1 MIYVVVRQSPFYHQM
16 TLEEFLFGKDIPH
29 RVLRKNETNT
39 RTYEVER
46 VSDRFSSLCDIGLMI
61 KKLVDFNEKTKN
73 LHEVDR
79 KSLYRE
85 FYIPKKSG
93 GLRKIDAPNSSLMV
107 ALTELKAIFEDNY
120 DCLYHTSAFAYIK
133 KRSTLDSIKRHQ
145 ENQSKWFAKYDFSNF
160 FGSTTPEFVY
170 HMLSMI
176 YPFSSIMED
185 EVGCEALKT
194 ALDLAFLDSGL
205 PQGTP
210 LSPMLTNV
218 VMIPIDFQ
226 LARIFRDFKCNDK
239 QVRCVYTRYADDILI
254 SSKFDFDFRKVEDM
268 IRAVLKYYNAPFVMK
283 PEKTRYGSS
292 SGSNWNLGV
301 MLNKD
306 NKITIG
312 YRKKKIF
319 SAMLSSYC
327 MDRMKGNPWDIHDVQ
342 VLEGHRNYYRM
353 VEGEDIDGLV
363 KHVGDKYNM
372 DIPKAIE
379 EDLKVV

>member
-85 FYIPKKSG
+85 FYLPKKSG

-194 ALDLAFLDSGL
+194 ALDLAFLDGGL

-210 LSPMLTNV
+210 LSPMLTNI

-226 LARIFRDFKCNDK
+226 LARMFRDFKCNDK

-268 IRAVLKYYNAPFVMK
+268 IRDVLRHYNAPFVIK

-327 MDRMKGNPWDIHDVQ
+327 MDRIKGNPWDIHDVQ

-353 VEGEDIDGLV
+353 VEGGDIDGLV

-379 EDLKVV
+379 EDLKAV

>member
-160 FGSTTPEFVY
+160 FGSTTPDFVY

-194 ALDLAFLDSGL
+194 ALDLAFLDGGL

-226 LARIFRDFKCNDK
+226 LAKIFRDFRCNDK

-268 IRAVLKYYNAPFVMK
+268 IRDVLKYYNAPFVMK

-327 MDRMKGNPWDIHDVQ
+327 MDRIKGNPWDIHDVQ
-342 VLEGHRNYYRM
+342 VFEGHRNYYRM

-363 KHVGDKYNM
+363 KHVGEKYGI

-379 EDLKVV
+379 EDLKAI

>member
-85 FYIPKKSG
+85 FYLPKKSG

-107 ALTELKAIFEDNY
+107 ALTELKAIFEDSY

-194 ALDLAFLDSGL
+194 ALDLAFLDGGL

-210 LSPMLTNV
+210 LSPMLTNI
-218 VMIPIDFQ
+218 VMIPIDFW
-226 LARIFRDFKCNDK
+226 LAKIFRDFKCNDK

-268 IRAVLKYYNAPFVMK
+268 IRDVLRHYNAPFVIK

-327 MDRMKGNPWDIHDVQ
+327 MDRIKGNPWDIHDVQ

-363 KHVGDKYNM
+363 KHVGEKYGI

-379 EDLKVV
+379 EDLKAI

>member
-85 FYIPKKSG
+85 FYLPKKSG
-93 GLRKIDAPNSSLMV
+93 GLRKIDAPNTSLMV

-160 FGSTTPEFVY
+160 FGSTTPDFVY

-194 ALDLAFLDSGL
+194 ALDLAFLDGGL

-226 LARIFRDFKCNDK
+226 LAKIFRDFRCNDK

-268 IRAVLKYYNAPFVMK
+268 IRDVLRHYNAPFVIK

-327 MDRMKGNPWDIHDVQ
+327 MDRIKGNPWDIHDVQ

-379 EDLKVV
+379 EDLKAV

>member
-93 GLRKIDAPNSSLMV
+93 GLRKIDAPNTSLMV

-194 ALDLAFLDSGL
+194 ALDLAFLDGGL

-210 LSPMLTNV
+210 LSPMLTNI

-327 MDRMKGNPWDIHDVQ
+327 MDRIKGNPWDIHDVQ

-379 EDLKVV
+379 EDLKAV

>member
-85 FYIPKKSG
+85 FYLPKKSG
-93 GLRKIDAPNSSLMV
+93 GLRKIDAPNTSLMV

-194 ALDLAFLDSGL
+194 ALDLAFLDGGL

-210 LSPMLTNV
+210 LSPMLTNI

-226 LARIFRDFKCNDK
+226 LARMFRDFRCNDK

-327 MDRMKGNPWDIHDVQ
+327 MDRIKGNPWDIHDVQ

-379 EDLKVV
+379 EDLKAV

>member
-93 GLRKIDAPNSSLMV
+93 GLRKIDAPNTSLMV

-194 ALDLAFLDSGL
+194 ALDLAFLDGGL

-327 MDRMKGNPWDIHDVQ
+327 MDRIKGNPWDIHDVQ

-379 EDLKVV
+379 EDLKAV

>member
-93 GLRKIDAPNSSLMV
+93 GLRKIDAPNTSLMV

-170 HMLSMI
+170 NMLSMI

-194 ALDLAFLDSGL
+194 ALDLAFLDGGL

-210 LSPMLTNV
+210 LSPMLTNI

-226 LARIFRDFKCNDK
+226 LARTFRDFRCNDK

-327 MDRMKGNPWDIHDVQ
+327 MDRIKGNPWDIHDVQ

-379 EDLKVV
+379 EDLKAV

>member
-1 MIYVVVRQSPFYHQM
+1 MIYIVVRQPPFYHQM
-16 TLEEFLFGKDIPH
+16 TLEEFLFGKDIP
-29 RVLRKNETNT
+29 RQAIRKNETNT
-39 RTYEVER
+39 RTYEVEK
-46 VSDRFSSLCDIGLMI
+46 VSDKFSQLCDVGLMI
-61 KKLVDFNEKTKN
+61 KKLVEFNEKTEN
-73 LHEVDR
+73 LHNVDR

-85 FYIPKKSG
+85 FYLPKKSG
-93 GLRKIDAPNSSLMV
+93 GLRKIDAPKSDLMT
-107 ALTELKAIFEDNY
+107 ALTELKSLIEDGY

-133 KRSTLDSIKRHQ
+133 KRSTIDSIKRHQ
-145 ENQSKWFAKYDFSNF
+145 ENQSKWFGKYDFSNF

-185 EVGCEALKT
+185 DIGRRALKT
-194 ALDLAFLDSGL
+194 ALDLAFLDGGL

-210 LSPMLTNV
+210 LSPMLTNI
-218 VMIPIDFQ
+218 VMIPIDFW
-226 LARIFRDFKCNDK
+226 LAKVFRDFRCDGK

-254 SSKFDFDFRKVEDM
+254 SSKYDFNFRKAEDV
-268 IRAVLKYYNAPFVMK
+268 IREILKYFEAPFKIK

-292 SGSNWNLGV
+292 AGSNWNLGV

-312 YRKKKIF
+312 HRKKKIF
-319 SAMLSSYC
+319 AAMLSSYC
-327 MDRMKGNPWDIHDVQ
+327 MDRIKGQPWDIHDVQ

-363 KHVGDKYNM
+363 KHVGEKYRI

-379 EDLKVV
+379 EDLKAV

>member
-85 FYIPKKSG
+85 FYLPKKSG

-194 ALDLAFLDSGL
+194 ALDLAFLDGGL

-226 LARIFRDFKCNDK
+226 LAKIFRDFRCNDK

-327 MDRMKGNPWDIHDVQ
+327 MDRIKGNPWDIHDVQ

-363 KHVGDKYNM
+363 KHVGDKYNV

-379 EDLKVV
+379 EDLKAV

>member
-85 FYIPKKSG
+85 FYLPKKSG

-160 FGSTTPEFVY
+160 FGSTTQEFVY

-194 ALDLAFLDSGL
+194 ALDLAFLDGGL

-210 LSPMLTNV
+210 LSPMLTNI

-226 LARIFRDFKCNDK
+226 LSRMFRDFRCNGK

-268 IRAVLKYYNAPFVMK
+268 IRDVLKYYNAPFVMK

-327 MDRMKGNPWDIHDVQ
+327 MDRIKGNPWDIHDVQ

-363 KHVGDKYNM
+363 KHVGEKYGI

-379 EDLKVV
+379 EDLKAI

>member
-85 FYIPKKSG
+85 FYLPKKSG

-194 ALDLAFLDSGL
+194 ALDLAFLDGGL

-226 LARIFRDFKCNDK
+226 LAKIFRDFRCNDK

-327 MDRMKGNPWDIHDVQ
+327 MDRIKGNPWDIHDVQ

-379 EDLKVV
+379 EDLKAV

>member
-194 ALDLAFLDSGL
+194 ALDLAFLDGGL

-210 LSPMLTNV
+210 LSPMLTNI

-226 LARIFRDFKCNDK
+226 LARMFRDFRCNGK
-239 QVRCVYTRYADDILI
+239 QVMCVYTRYADDILI

-268 IRAVLKYYNAPFVMK
+268 IRDVLKYYNAPFVMK

-327 MDRMKGNPWDIHDVQ
+327 MDRIKGNPWDIHDVQ

-379 EDLKVV
+379 EDLKAV

>member
-1 MIYVVVRQSPFYHQM
+1 MIYVVVRQPPFYHQM

-85 FYIPKKSG
+85 FYLPKKSG

-194 ALDLAFLDSGL
+194 ALDLAFLDGGL

-210 LSPMLTNV
+210 LSPMLTNI
-218 VMIPIDFQ
+218 VMIPIDFW
-226 LARIFRDFKCNDK
+226 LAKIFRDFKCNDK

-327 MDRMKGNPWDIHDVQ
+327 MDRIKGNPWDIHDVQ

-379 EDLKVV
+379 EDLKAV